1 MNTTLR
7 RILAVIEVAL
17 VFLLVPYLTKSIYL
31 IFPQFETW
39 QTQTLGFPVAPF
51 VYVVEAGLSTLII
64 LLHRSKLADYGLY
77 FGQLKYQLDI
87 AANCFF
93 PVAVSWL
100 PLAFGLNEKAWS
112 GAIPLAVLNVGVLI
126 FVAMILRK
134 KTLLSA
140 AGATMALVLFLP
152 SAASVSQPLAQKA
165 IVTFLFYA
173 LFVAFGEEILF
184 RGYMQSRLNEAFG
197 KPYRFFGVAFGW
209 GAIIAAILFG
219 VMHVG
224 IFRWILGV
232 NMLVTF
238 AWGFWTVFAGLV
250 SGFVRE
256 KSGGILAPALL
267 HGLPQAIAYTF
278 FLFIPLSTLG

>member
-1 MNTTLR
+1 MNTYIR
-7 RILAVIEVAL
+7 RIAAVVEVAL
-17 VFLLVPYLTKSIYL
+17 VFLLAPYLTKSIYL
-31 IFPQFETW
+31 LFPQFEAW

-51 VYVVEAGLSTLII
+51 VYVVEAGLSILII
-64 LLHRSKLADYGLY
+64 LLHRRKLADYGLY

-100 PLAFGLNEKAWS
+100 PLAFGLDETAWS
-112 GAIPLAVLNVGVLI
+112 GAIPLAAIQVGLLVVLAL
-126 FVAMILRK
+126 ILRK
-134 KTLLSA
+134 KALQPVA
-140 AGATMALVLFLP
+140 PATVAFIFLLP
-152 SAASVSQPLAQKA
+152 SAANVGQPLAQKA

-209 GAIIAAILFG
+209 GAIIASVLFG
-219 VMHVG
+219 LMHVG

-232 NMLVTF
+232 NTLVTI
-238 AWGFWTVFAGLV
+238 AWGFWTFFAGLV
-250 SGFVRE
+250 SGYVRE
-256 KSGGILAPALL
+256 KSGGILAPAVL
-267 HGLPQAIAYTF
+267 HGLPQAIAFTTMM
-278 FLFIPLSTLG
+278 FIPMSALG